1 MKRKWRWGSK
11 SLFGSKAPH
20 KTTPT
25 DRLEREASVEQR
37 LSGISFDSSVDDGQ
51 TKAPVA
57 ARKRR
62 SGSKILSLIGLQK
75 TSSKYNPAYANL
87 ADSMRDTS
95 RLELASTNPN
105 EQDIAL
111 AIAKDAAVPSAS
123 SYSRAK
129 TFDGLAPLKAART
142 SKDNQS
148 YLPAEESASLV
159 IFIGS
164 DAVHPALAKAS
175 QETHRPEPVPIM
187 PYSERESPVGVR
199 QCMPSTSF
207 AHQLSHKLSTTF
219 GNPTIVHRPSLHV
232 RPSLVSMQDGLMSS
246 GTRVDVE
253 GGPRHSPGQGSTAP
267 SSLTYSGSVS
277 AGGCSTG
284 KTSLESNII
293 PVQSANAREG
303 VETAGEEAATL
314 EEVHREKSLSPIQ
327 EAPPPVI
334 PTFVTVETTVNAKV
348 FFETHFNA
356 LLAGHATPR
365 SIRRRDL
372 EHRLE
377 ALSMTQEQRRLERW
391 AWANHESD
399 HLRQSRVLKSKTNDG
414 RSESGV
420 AIAGY
425 EVVRVLG
432 KGSFG
437 VVRLVREKETPR
449 SAVFLTSS
457 RPNSN
462 LSRDQNQ
469 KQSTR
474 GDLSNLGASA
484 IGALRSTLDGYNSQ
498 RRCSNDPRKEVY
510 AMKVIRKSEMLRNCQ
525 EGHLRAERDFL
536 VASEKS
542 KWVIPLVASF
552 QDSTN
557 LYLVMDYMIGGD
569 FLGLLFRK
577 NVLKEKHA
585 RWYVAEMI
593 LCVEETHRC
602 RWIHRDIKPDN
613 FLISASG
620 HLKISD
626 FGLAFDGHWAH
637 DTRYFKNHRR
647 SLMEKLGIEAKGD
660 SEDQEEDAKRKVKSN
675 LANVLTGRADSRET
689 AQVDGPH
696 DQESILQWRNRH
708 GKRKMAVSVV
718 GTSQYM
724 APEVIRG
731 DHYDG
736 RCDWWSIGIIL
747 YEVSHTSIS
756 KLMVINVELECLYGF
771 TPFVCENRE
780 ETKNRILVRF
790 GLLLGQSEDQ
800 N

>member
-1 MKRKWRWGSK
+1 MK
-11 SLFGSKAPH
+11 
-20 KTTPT
+20 
-25 DRLEREASVEQR
+25 
-37 LSGISFDSSVDDGQ
+37 
-51 TKAPVA
+51 
-57 ARKRR
+57 
-62 SGSKILSLIGLQK
+62 
-75 TSSKYNPAYANL
+75 
-87 ADSMRDTS
+87 DTS
-95 RLELASTNPN
+95 GPKLTYPSPN
-105 EQDIAL
+105 ERDVAL
-111 AIAKDAAVPSAS
+111 AIAKDAAIPSTS
-123 SYSRAK
+123 PSSRAEL
-129 TFDGLAPLKAART
+129 FDGLAPLKVARK
-142 SKDNQS
+142 SRDQKS
-148 YLPAEESASLV
+148 YSPGDDSASLITLV
-159 IFIGS
+159 GS
-164 DAVHPALAKAS
+164 GTIHPKLAKAS
-175 QETHRPEPVPIM
+175 QDALHPEPM
-187 PYSERESPVGVR
+187 PSISCLEREQPKSLR
-199 QCMPSTSF
+199 QCIPSTSF

-219 GNPTIVHRPSLHV
+219 GNPTIVHRPNLRA
-232 RPSLVSMQDGLMSS
+232 RPSLVSMHDGLMPS
-246 GTRVDVE
+246 GTRTCAE
-253 GGPRHSPGQGSTAP
+253 GSPYGSPGQGSTAP

-277 AGGCSTG
+277 AGGHSTG
-284 KTSLESNII
+284 KTSLESNVISSQ
-293 PVQSANAREG
+293 PTHMREG
-303 VETAGEEAATL
+303 GDSTAEKAIVL
-314 EEVHREKSLSPIQ
+314 EEIPREKSLSPIQ
-327 EAPPPVI
+327 EAPPPVV

-348 FFETHFNA
+348 FFETHFNS
-356 LLAGHATPR
+356 LLAGNATPR

-377 ALSMTQEQRRLERW
+377 ALSMTEEQRQLERW
-391 AWANHESD
+391 TWANYESD
-399 HLRQSRVLKSKTNDG
+399 HLRQSRVLKSKTNDVVE

-425 EVVRVLG
+425 EIVRILG

-437 VVRLVREKETPR
+437 VVRLVRETKTSRAATPMLI
-449 SAVFLTSS
+449 SG
-457 RPNSN
+457 
-462 LSRDQNQ
+462 LSPKIFRDQRQ

-484 IGALRSTLDGYNSQ
+484 IEALRSTLDGQNSQ
-498 RRCSNDPRKEVY
+498 RRSLTDPGKEVY
-510 AMKVIRKSEMLRNCQ
+510 AMKVIRKSDMLRNCQ

-637 DTRYFKNHRR
+637 DARYFKNHRR
-647 SLMEKLGIEAKGD
+647 SLMEKLGIEVKGD
-660 SEDQEEDAKRKVKSN
+660 SEDQEEDAKRKVRTN
-675 LANVLTGRADSRET
+675 LANVLTGRGDSRET
-689 AQVDGPH
+689 AQVDGPN

-747 YEVSHTSIS
+747 YEVYYTSRSNLNSVDVQI
-756 KLMVINVELECLYGF
+756 
-771 TPFVCENRE
+771 
-780 ETKNRILVRF
+780 
-790 GLLLGQSEDQ
+790 
-800 N
+800 